1 MFILAIFSNFFVIQN
16 VIIPG
21 DAAATA
27 ANINE
32 SELLFRSGIVCF
44 IIVLI
49 LDVLVA
55 WALYVLLI
63 PVNKNLALLAAWFK
77 VDIHGYFRPRHL

>member
-1 MFILAIFSNFFVIQN
+1 MTNRITEASTRMYARIAGFGLLLMFILAIFSNFFVIQN

-27 ANINE
+27 ANING
-32 SELLFRSGIVCF
+32 SELLFRSGIICF

-49 LDVLVA
+49 LDVLRSLGPLCSA
-55 WALYVLLI
+55 HTR
-63 PVNKNLALLAAWFK
+63 K
-77 VDIHGYFRPRHL
+77 